1 MVYQTG
7 PNLFLPKGHYWMGV
21 AASCL
26 ILFRFLKAFHSAEWN
41 ALSRMP
47 TAKRTVAT
55 QWVEDGRGTLA
66 NRPLVHW
73 HHFSQQI
80 KWSSEG
86 YRRKVRAPTEWLI
99 EGRTLWED
107 SDPVSGLSAR
117 LHEFWAINSISASFP
132 SETAQFVGR
141 YEECLLKGSQKDD
154 VNTYHT
160 QISVVIFFLWSQN
173 RMFVGICFLGED
185 VLQFRVQAAWEV
197 RRCWS
202 GRDARAPS
210 HDSGCTVPK
219 KKGVPKK
226 TIWLSFPRYHH

>member
-26 ILFRFLKAFHSAEWN
+26 ILVRFLKAFHSAEWN

-47 TAKRTVAT
+47 TAKRTVVT

-73 HHFSQQI
+73 HILTPFPSTDQVKQWRI
-80 KWSSEG
+80 QE
-86 YRRKVRAPTEWLI
+86 KVRAPSEWLI

-117 LHEFWAINSISASFP
+117 LQEFWAINSSASFP
-132 SETAQFVGR
+132 KLTAQFVGWR

-160 QISVVIFFLWSQN
+160 QISVVIFV
-173 RMFVGICFLGED
+173 MI
-185 VLQFRVQAAWEV
+185 
-197 RRCWS
+197 
-202 GRDARAPS
+202 
-210 HDSGCTVPK
+210 PK
-219 KKGVPKK
+219 
-226 TIWLSFPRYHH
+226 

>member
-26 ILFRFLKAFHSAEWN
+26 ILVRFLKAFHSAEWN
-41 ALSRMP
+41 ALSRTP
-47 TAKRTVAT
+47 TAKRTVVT
-55 QWVEDGRGTLA
+55 QWVEDGRGTVA

-80 KWSSEG
+80 KWRIQE
-86 YRRKVRAPTEWLI
+86 KVRAPTEWLI

-117 LHEFWAINSISASFP
+117 LQEFWAISISASFP
-132 SETAQFVGR
+132 FAQFLGWR
-141 YEECLLKGSQKDD
+141 YEECSLKGSQKDD

-160 QISVVIFFLWSQN
+160 QISVVNIN
-173 RMFVGICFLGED
+173 D
-185 VLQFRVQAAWEV
+185 PY
-197 RRCWS
+197 
-202 GRDARAPS
+202 D
-210 HDSGCTVPK
+210 PK
-219 KKGVPKK
+219 
-226 TIWLSFPRYHH
+226 I